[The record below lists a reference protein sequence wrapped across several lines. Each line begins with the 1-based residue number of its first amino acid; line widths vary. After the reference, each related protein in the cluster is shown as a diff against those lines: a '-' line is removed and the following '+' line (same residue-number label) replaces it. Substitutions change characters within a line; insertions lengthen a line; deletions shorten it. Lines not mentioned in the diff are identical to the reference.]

1 MAEDVALRAPETWR
15 GAAAQAYDRWSGYEA
30 RAAAELDAAL
40 RRAEAE
46 IARAGPGLAERLA
59 AIELPAAVAPGA
71 PPAPAPRAPAPRTPS
86 AVARD
91 RDNRARLAADL
102 QRLRSGG
109 RTFAAHRRLLA
120 TAESAA
126 GRLAEL
132 DRTVDPITGASVP
145 VHLLTYDPHAF
156 RGDGAVVVAIGDL
169 AAADHVGVL
178 VPGMG
183 TTAASLG
190 AVGGGAAQLYA
201 AARRA
206 DPGAAVATVAWIG
219 YDAPSGRGALA
230 QVSTTRSA
238 ERGAAL
244 LRDDLAALGRLSPA
258 GSRTVVFGHSYGST
272 TAAIAGRGGALS
284 GTVDAMVLF
293 GSPGTGPVHRAAEL
307 GLAEG
312 VYVARDP
319 DDPVPPG
326 TFLARALGVALGA
339 APGLTG
345 FGVGNDPAAESFGA
359 KAITVEGP
367 TGPRGA
373 HSGYLDPGSPALA
386 EFGRVLAGRSG
397 DAG

>member
-71 PPAPAPRAPAPRTPS
+71 PPAPAPRAPAPRAPAPRTPS

-109 RTFAAHRRLLA
+109 RLSAAQRRLLA
-120 TAESAA
+120 TAESVA

-132 DRTVDPITGASVP
+132 DRTVDPSTGAPVP

-183 TTAASLG
+183 TTAGSLG

-206 DPGAAVATVAWIG
+206 
-219 YDAPSGRGALA
+219 
-230 QVSTTRSA
+230 
-238 ERGAAL
+238 
-244 LRDDLAALGRLSPA
+244 
-258 GSRTVVFGHSYGST
+258 
-272 TAAIAGRGGALS
+272 
-284 GTVDAMVLF
+284 
-293 GSPGTGPVHRAAEL
+293 
-307 GLAEG
+307 
-312 VYVARDP
+312 
-319 DDPVPPG
+319 
-326 TFLARALGVALGA
+326 
-339 APGLTG
+339 
-345 FGVGNDPAAESFGA
+345 
-359 KAITVEGP
+359 
-367 TGPRGA
+367 
-373 HSGYLDPGSPALA
+373 
-386 EFGRVLAGRSG
+386 
-397 DAG
+397 